1 MATRSLGQLTLD
13 LVARI
18 GGFEQ
23 PLDRAQRSSKKSMQ
37 AIQKDGKAAAA
48 GLAKVTAAAAAA
60 AAGLYV
66 YTKAG
71 MDTIDAQAKLARR
84 LDSTIG
90 EMRGLELA
98 AADAGI
104 EQGKLVSAI
113 ESYNKRL
120 GDTVNGTG
128 EAQKAYEKLGI
139 EASELAQMPL
149 SDQLALVAE
158 RISQLDTAAKRSS
171 IADRLMSGGR
181 GMVNLFQAGGDAIRD
196 AVGEVENLGLAIS
209 ETDASTIE
217 EANDSIAR
225 LGLVAESAQAAV
237 AVALTPALNDMADGL
252 YAVAKEFKAGEYDE
266 QVELLT
272 TMGTVASGAAGAY
285 VTYRSAV
292 AAATVAQWAFNAAA
306 SANPYVALVTVL
318 GAAAGAL
325 YTYREELG
333 LVEDQVGDARDEIDL
348 LTGSVEDLTAA
359 QLENKKV
366 PLVASLVQTQIE
378 AAKTKA
384 ELDKVSKTIEQ
395 SGQLDEFGGARP
407 VATSEDMAQGR
418 QLTDDLEEQQAV
430 IKATESELSDLDKMI
445 SEFGSSSGGG
455 GGGGGASDAQ
465 DAIKKELAALEQQVA
480 TLDMTSEEQK
490 LYELAT
496 KGATEAQLA
505 QAQSALE
512 LVAAHEKQEAA
523 AKDYRSLVESLRTD
537 EEQLNQQMLER
548 LDTLDAVKL
557 STREYQEMAGRVAGA
572 AFEDAPD
579 YGGLDASVGGAFG
592 ELAKID
598 DAQEELEEWY
608 DTQLEMLDNY
618 RSERADLTE
627 QWDEQERQLKQEHE
641 DRLADI
647 EKARQVAQFE
657 TASKLFGDMADLT
670 KAFAGEQSATYK
682 AMFAAEKAYSLASTL
697 VQSYDAIAKAWNSAP
712 FPANIPAVA
721 TTTVETGALQAAVQA
736 VSLSGQA
743 HDGIDAVPEDGTW
756 NLKKGERVTTAE
768 TSQKLDRTLDQ
779 VASNTGDAPSGGMQA
794 GAATIEQHFHV
805 TGDMNRQQ
813 RAMLEQA
820 AKSGAQQG
828 YQMVLSDFKSRGP
841 IRKTAGV

>member
-292 AAATVAQWAFNAAA
+292 AAATVAQWAFQKAARANA
-306 SANPYVALVTVL
+306 L
-318 GAAAGAL
+318 GALISLVGAAVGTL

-333 LVEDQVGDARDEIDL
+333 LVEDKVGDVREEIDL

-366 PLVASLVQTQIE
+366 PLVAQMVE
-378 AAKTKA
+378 AQAEAQRLQAEIDKIADKA
-384 ELDKVSKTIEQ
+384 RLESIR
-395 SGQLDEFGGARP
+395 F
-407 VATSEDMAQGR
+407 QGR
-418 QLTDDLEEQQAV
+418 PGAATAQLEGLNGDDGLSAQLEEQQAV
-430 IKATESELSDLDKMI
+430 IQATEAELSDLDKMI
-445 SEFGSSSGGG
+445 AEFGSSSSGG

-496 KGATEAQLA
+496 KGATDAQLA

-512 LVAAHEKQEAA
+512 LVAAHEKQEEAV
-523 AKDYRSLVESLRTD
+523 KDYRSLVESLRTD

-557 STREYQEMAGRVAGA
+557 STEEYQEMAGRVAGA

-627 QWDEQERQLKQEHE
+627 QWDEQERQLKEEHE

-794 GAATIEQHFHV
+794 GAATIEQHFHL
-805 TGDMNRQQ
+805 TGGMNRQQ